1 MGFGFFKKKESVPPD
16 VGNEIN
22 DSEEY
27 ETDDSQYVDGVT
39 DATKPDIEP
48 DINQVAPKGSSFA
61 KPSNITQGVSTST
74 DNLKLER
81 LGARMESVDA
91 LLKGFSERFS
101 MLSQQ
106 VGELRGMNL
115 SNEKSIG
122 KIATESSV
130 AIDIVSELKPEKLRL
145 EYQKMDIRVQEIL
158 ERTESNKQLFDSMM
172 NEIKDIK
179 RRMSTFIGTDA
190 LLKLN
195 EDVKKDLINLHEMAS
210 KVKVDADKSEQLFI
224 ELRKDFAESQKTAEL
239 MESVSKNNDA
249 VNSEMQKLRID
260 FSNIVK
266 QSDFAEYKKGIS
278 GKFTTLENAVS
289 TIKSIKDENNRAARL
304 IETTLSM
311 AKDNKS
317 DIDELALAVGDENIS
332 SVSDFETRFTSIL
345 EMLDSLAGEIRE
357 IREDIG
363 EHEPKSSRS
372 AQTAKSAKL
381 AQSPKSAQKRTK
393 KISNKKG
400 TKKKKSK
407 KTTK

>member
-61 KPSNITQGVSTST
+61 KPRNITPGVSISV

-130 AIDIVSELKPEKLRL
+130 AIDIVSELKPEKLIICGVLTDICVLHTTADARNRDYEVEVPVDCVASSDEAAHRFAL
-145 EYQKMDIRVQEIL
+145 EHMEKVL
-158 ERTESNKQLFDSMM
+158 GAKLTS
-172 NEIKDIK
+172 
-179 RRMSTFIGTDA
+179 IGG
-190 LLKLN
+190 
-195 EDVKKDLINLHEMAS
+195 
-210 KVKVDADKSEQLFI
+210 
-224 ELRKDFAESQKTAEL
+224 
-239 MESVSKNNDA
+239 
-249 VNSEMQKLRID
+249 
-260 FSNIVK
+260 IVK
-266 QSDFAEYKKGIS
+266 
-278 GKFTTLENAVS
+278 
-289 TIKSIKDENNRAARL
+289 
-304 IETTLSM
+304 
-311 AKDNKS
+311 
-317 DIDELALAVGDENIS
+317 
-332 SVSDFETRFTSIL
+332 
-345 EMLDSLAGEIRE
+345 
-357 IREDIG
+357 
-363 EHEPKSSRS
+363 
-372 AQTAKSAKL
+372 
-381 AQSPKSAQKRTK
+381 
-393 KISNKKG
+393 
-400 TKKKKSK
+400 
-407 KTTK
+407 